1 MRHRVRNYLRQH
13 WRGILNAFT
22 ILAMA
27 LLIYA
32 LREQIGQTLL
42 LLPHINYWVLLLI
55 IPIQMLSYD
64 VYARMYRN
72 ILGHL
77 GQPVSYKTMYRVCLE
92 LTFVNHAFPSGGI
105 SGISYFGLR
114 LKNFGVR
121 TGTATLLQ
129 FMRFIVVVVSF
140 QVLVAVGLLAL
151 AVGGKASNLMILVG
165 GVLATLTLVA
175 TFVFAYIVGSKERI
189 NSFFTLLTRGLNRLI
204 HIVRPRH
211 PETISIT
218 RLREVLNDVHENYQA
233 IKGNSGILRSSF
245 WYALVANLCE
255 IATVYIVFI
264 AFNEWVNIGAVIL
277 AYAIANVAGLI
288 SVLPGGVGLYEF
300 LMTAVMAAAGV
311 PAGLSIPVIV
321 MYRVISMGVQ
331 LLPGWFLYHQAIS
344 GDNNT
349 NA

>member
-1 MRHRVRNYLRQH
+1 MRHRVRNYLRRH
-13 WRGILNAFT
+13 WRGILNVFT
-22 ILAMA
+22 VLAMV
-27 LLIYA
+27 LLVYA
-32 LREQIGQTLL
+32 LRHQIGETLRI
-42 LLPHINYWVLLLI
+42 LPHVHYWVLLLI
-55 IPIQMLSYD
+55 IPVQILSYD

-72 ILGHL
+72 ILNHL
-77 GQPVSYKTMYRVCLE
+77 GQPVAYRTMYRVCLE

-105 SGISYFGLR
+105 SGISYFGIR

-121 TGTATLLQ
+121 GGTSTLLQ
-129 FMRFIVVVVSF
+129 FMRFILVFVSF

-151 AVGGKASNLMILVG
+151 AIGGKASNLMILVG

-175 TFVFAYIVGSKERI
+175 TFVFGYIVGSKQRI
-189 NSFFTLLTRGLNRLI
+189 GSFFTLLTRGLNRLI

-211 PETISIT
+211 PETINIG
-218 RLREVLNDVHENYQA
+218 RLRESLNDVHENYQA
-233 IKGNSGILRSSF
+233 IKGNPGILKSSF
-245 WYALVANLCE
+245 WYALVANICE

-277 AYAIANVAGLI
+277 AYAIANAAGLV

-321 MYRVISMGVQ
+321 MYRIISMTIQ
-331 LLPGWFLYHQAIS
+331 LLPGWYLYHKAIIG
-344 GDNNT
+344 GDD
-349 NA
+349 NAW